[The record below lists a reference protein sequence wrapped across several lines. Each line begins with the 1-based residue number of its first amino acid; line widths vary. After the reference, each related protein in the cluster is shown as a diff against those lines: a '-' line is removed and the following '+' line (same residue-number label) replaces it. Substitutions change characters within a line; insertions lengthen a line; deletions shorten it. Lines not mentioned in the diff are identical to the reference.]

1 MIKKAVVLC
10 GGLATRFLPY
20 CKSIPKEMLP
30 IIDKPLIQQIVED
43 LVDAGI
49 QETLII
55 IGRNKECL
63 INHFDRNIELE
74 ERLRARGKTKE
85 LETIKKSESLCD
97 ITFKRQINPKG
108 TGHAINMAKDWIKD
122 EPFLMCFGDE
132 MFYSKGH
139 NVYKQLIEEYENHG
153 NLVIATSKV
162 EKSKIPLYGIVSRH
176 ENKDYYQIDK
186 FVEKP
191 KIEDAP
197 SDIANAGPAILDK
210 RIFDY
215 IDRCSESNFEISI
228 TDAYNFAIE
237 DKILYGKMIDAK
249 HLDLGNKA
257 DFIKSNIFMALKN
270 EEIRNEVFE
279 YIESLKKE

>member
-30 IIDKPLIQQIVED
+30 VIDKPLIQQIIED

-49 QETLII
+49 QDVLII

-63 INHFDRNIELE
+63 VNHFDRNVELE
-74 ERLRARGKTKE
+74 DRLTARGKTKE
-85 LETIKKSESLCD
+85 LEIIKKPENLCNV
-97 ITFKRQINPKG
+97 FFRRQIVPKG
-108 TGHAINMAKDWIKD
+108 TGHAINMAKDWVKD
-122 EPFLMCFGDE
+122 EPFLMVFGDE
-132 MFYSKGH
+132 MFYSEEK
-139 NVYKQLIEEYENHG
+139 NAYKQLIEEYDQHG
-153 NLVIATSKV
+153 NFVIATSIV
-162 EKSKIPLYGIVSRH
+162 EENKIPLYGIIARH
-176 ENKDYYQIDK
+176 EEGDYFQIDK

-197 SDIANAGPAILDK
+197 SNIANVGPAVLDS
-210 RIFDY
+210 RIFNY
-215 IDRCSESNFEISI
+215 IDRCHESNFEISI
-228 TDAYNFAIE
+228 TDAYDYAIK
-237 DKILYGKMIDAK
+237 DKILYGKMLNAR

-270 EEIRNEVFE
+270 EEIKNEVLDFIKQ
-279 YIESLKKE
+279 YK